1 MKINLLKMK
10 KKKTTVSS
18 SSSEKDPIQNHIK
31 GVFYLFHPWTKE
43 YNYDSFYS
51 KKLFFII
58 NNISNTSENKDSDP
72 HKRKNMPDNMRK
84 RIKSDYLSKI
94 IIILN
99 ESLKHHGLKL
109 EFCLFAQ
116 CEVSNVA
123 KAENNK
129 VLNMT
134 LKEMILHK
142 PFEDSKK
149 YGVKQKHILNWEKNK
164 AILDY
169 LEKEENQELYKRL
182 DFENILNLKMKDLYN
197 EYLASDEFQKS
208 IEELRDE
215 GNYFEYIKNYISV
228 AKNFNKY
235 YDVEA

>member
-1 MKINLLKMK
+1 MYVNQTLGKFGEDKACKYLEKNDYII
-10 KKKTTVSS
+10 
-18 SSSEKDPIQNHIK
+18 SERNFRCKQGEIDIIAKD
-31 GVFYLFHPWTKE
+31 
-43 YNYDSFYS
+43 
-51 KKLFFII
+51 
-58 NNISNTSENKDSDP
+58 
-72 HKRKNMPDNMRK
+72 
-84 RIKSDYLSKI
+84 LSK
-94 IIILN
+94 N
-99 ESLKHHGLKL
+99 ELVFVEVKTRLSFNFGRP
-109 EFCLFAQ
+109 AQ
-116 CEVSNVA
+116 SVNY
-123 KAENNK
+123 
-129 VLNMT
+129 
-134 LKEMILHK
+134 I
-142 PFEDSKK
+142 
-149 YGVKQKHILNWEKNK
+149 KQKHILNWEKNK